1 MLTLKKPGS
10 VLQMTM
16 TLVALSALGALSAC
30 GGGSDGGSYGPQ
42 PPVSGPEAPTTP
54 TTPTTPTP
62 PTTPTTPPTTPSDP
76 SPPDSF
82 TVTLAT
88 TPTNLGASIGT
99 SVQNWPAW
107 TGTGQPVDGVGCA
120 RNENYHI
127 HTLLT
132 IYRDRARLAIPDM
145 IGRSG
150 CTYELHTHDTS
161 GIIHIETDVP
171 KKFMLSQYFSLWRQ
185 PFTSTNVAGLSG
197 PFRYYLI
204 ENGQLTRYTGDPM
217 AIELRAYR
225 EIVILT
231 GTNPPPVLPKY
242 TWTPGL

>member
-1 MLTLKKPGS
+1 
-10 VLQMTM
+10 MTIS
-16 TLVALSALGALSAC
+16 LAALSALAAC
-30 GGGSDGGSYGPQ
+30 GGGSDTSY
-42 PPVSGPEAPTTP
+42 TP
-54 TTPTTPTP
+54 TPDPQTPTAPTP
-62 PTTPTTPPTTPSDP
+62 PTPPAQPTPPTGP
-76 SPPDSF
+76 
-82 TVTLAT
+82 V
-88 TPTNLGASIGT
+88 TPTNPPPTDPAPPDEITVKLADNFSDFGLTISN

-132 IYRDRARLAIPDM
+132 IYRDRTRLAIPDM
-145 IGRSG
+145 VGRSG

-161 GIIHIETDVP
+161 GVIHIETDVP

-185 PFTSTNVAGLSG
+185 PYTSTNVAGLSG

-217 AIELRAYR
+217 AIELKAYR

-242 TWTPGL
+242 SWTPGL